1 MSAPTK
7 QFSSLQPL
15 LIGLVA
21 SILLIIGFGG
31 WAVMAQLSGA
41 IIASGQIEVDQ
52 NRQIVQHPD
61 GGVVA
66 EILVDEGD
74 TVNNGDVLLRLD
86 PRAEKSELSIIQGQL
101 FELMAR
107 RGRLIAERDNLDR
120 VTFDPKLIAAAA
132 NDPAIEE
139 LKSGQEQLFHA
150 RRASLTKQVEQL
162 RKRTAQIDNQI
173 DGIIAQKAALNTQ
186 LDLIEIELA
195 DQQKLLDRG
204 LAQAS
209 RVLALQ
215 RTQAELSGNLGD
227 LVAREAEAEAAGRI
241 TEIEI
246 EIQSQFTRR
255 QEEAITRLRD
265 QQFRALELDER
276 AQALM
281 DRLDR
286 MDINAPG
293 SGIVYGLTVFTP
305 RSVIRAAEP
314 VMYLI
319 PQDRPLIIAAQVS
332 QINIDELFVS
342 QDVTLRFSALDQR
355 QTPELFGKVV
365 KVSADAFVDETTRAT
380 YYLAEIILNDGQI
393 DRLPAHITLIPGMPV
408 EAFIRTSDRSPL
420 SYLVKPLTDYFAKA
434 FRDG

>member
-7 QFSSLQPL
+7 QFSSLKPL

-41 IIASGQIEVDQ
+41 IIGSGQIEVDQ

-86 PRAEKSELSIIQGQL
+86 PRGEKSELSIIQGQL

-132 NDPAIEE
+132 NDPTIEE

-227 LVAREAEAEAAGRI
+227 LVAREAEAAGRI

-286 MDINAPG
+286 MDIRAPA

-380 YYLAEIILNDGQI
+380 YYRAEIILNDGQI
-393 DRLPAHITLIPGMPV
+393 DRLPAHITLIQGMPV

-434 FRDG
+434 FREG

>member
-1 MSAPTK
+1 MSAPTQ
-7 QFSSLQPL
+7 QFSSLKPL
-15 LIGLVA
+15 MIGLIA
-21 SILLIIGFGG
+21 SVLLIIGFGG

-74 TVNNGDVLLRLD
+74 TVKNGDVLIRLD

-132 NDPAIEE
+132 TDPAIDE
-139 LKSGQEQLFHA
+139 LKSGLEQLFHA
-150 RRASLTKQVEQL
+150 RRASLTKQVEHL

-227 LVAREAEAEAAGRI
+227 LVAREAEAAGRI

-276 AQALM
+276 AQALL
-281 DRLDR
+281 DRLER
-286 MDINAPG
+286 MDIRAPA

-332 QINIDELFVS
+332 PINIDELCVS
-342 QDVTLRFSALDQR
+342 QDVPVRFSALDHR

-365 KVSADAFVDETTRAT
+365 KVSADAFVDVTPP
-380 YYLAEIILNDGQI
+380 L
-393 DRLPAHITLIPGMPV
+393 LPC
-408 EAFIRTSDRSPL
+408 
-420 SYLVKPLTDYFAKA
+420 
-434 FRDG
+434 